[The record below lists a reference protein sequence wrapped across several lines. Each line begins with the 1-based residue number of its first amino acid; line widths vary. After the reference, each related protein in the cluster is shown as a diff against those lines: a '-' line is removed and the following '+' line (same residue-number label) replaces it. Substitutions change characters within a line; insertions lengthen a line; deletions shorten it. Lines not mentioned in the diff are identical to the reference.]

1 MRKFLI
7 SLLIVCSS
15 LLSNEL
21 PKNLNSLDVYSEYN
35 YAYFNDGTHVRFYN
49 LLKYQY
55 NLEKNQYGFRD
66 ILLCSLREIAN
77 EAKRLGYE
85 NFFIEYV
92 DGQNKTIPIDEYLNN
107 YNPTQYTTIYPYS
120 VGKKESSSGIGSVL
134 ALTANVALGAAAL
147 KSASSGNNVSASS
160 NVFGQS
166 LNGVMTDK
174 KGENIFNDIGNSL
187 DNKSEI
193 EAVKGG
199 IFYNTFEQYAWFLND
214 KNKSFV
220 FDKNPNLIKFNVSD
234 IENYFAK
241 SNPFRIKELYTTDKH
256 LITRGLIK
264 ND

>member
-1 MRKFLI
+1 MRNFLI
-7 SLLIVCSS
+7 SSLIICSS
-15 LLSNEL
+15 LFSNEL

-35 YAYFNDGTHVRFYN
+35 YAYYNDGTHVRFYN

-55 NLEKNQYGFRD
+55 NLEKKQYGFRD
-66 ILLCSLREIAN
+66 ILLYSLREIAT

-85 NFFIEYV
+85 NFFIEFIN
-92 DGQNKTIPIDEYLNN
+92 GQNKTISVDEYLNN
-107 YNPTQYTTIYPYS
+107 YNPVQYTTIYPYS
-120 VGKKESSSGIGSVL
+120 VGKRESSGIGSVL
-134 ALTANVALGAAAL
+134 SLTANVALGAAAL

-193 EAVKGG
+193 DAVKDGL
-199 IFYNTFEQYAWFLND
+199 FYNTLEQYVWFTND
-214 KNKSFV
+214 KNKTFV

-241 SNPFRIKELYTTDKH
+241 ENPFRIKELYTTDKH